1 MAGPW
6 EKYGGTQA
14 PAAGPWAKYAPQAA
28 PAPQQPVKPAAAPE
42 KPGVAYDMF
51 RSFGTGVREGIE
63 GMIGLPGD
71 VRDIAQQA
79 AGGVRDKLLDI
90 GLPPR
95 LVEGLEQ
102 TFMPFG
108 INPLFPTSPNTE
120 DVRGATE
127 AVIGEGYDPQ
137 TIPGEYSRTVGQFAP
152 AAVMGPGGLARKTA
166 MAVVPALASETAG
179 QVTKGS
185 EAEPYARLGGALIGG
200 LAAAGRVNPTKIAA
214 KGAPTAEQLKETT
227 DRLYEG
233 LRNAGIRYD
242 ANDYARTV
250 QSATDDLLKAGFR
263 PVGVDKT
270 AFEWVEYLSNNVGKS
285 MDFDD
290 INGIVKA
297 LGEQA
302 RGAARTP
309 DKKSLSTALGI
320 IRDRLM
326 TFEETAA
333 YTSQVPLSGDTF
345 NRIRAGARE
354 LAKRNIKNRTLNE
367 VLENADNYTAGQ
379 EAGVRN
385 GINNLLRS
393 KRGKQLF
400 NAEEQAALREVAH
413 GRKTLRTLSR
423 FGLDLT
429 KISGNA
435 AFLPTVGALGA
446 GSMLGPVFGGG
457 LLAAGTAAKSLSP
470 YLTNKAFQDTLA
482 AVRSGKLADRTVMN
496 TVRAE
501 RIKQNVR
508 RAISGVPALP
518 RPE

>member
-14 PAAGPWAKYAPQAA
+14 QAAGPWAKYAPNAA
-28 PAPQQPVKPAAAPE
+28 PAQQPAPQAAAEPE
-42 KPGVAYDMF
+42 KPGVAYDML

-63 GMIGLPGD
+63 GLAGLPGD
-71 VRDIAQQA
+71 IREFVSST
-79 AGGVRDKLLDI
+79 GLPDKLVEMGIPRVLAQPMMPGLGVLPYSPSTDDI
-90 GLPPR
+90 
-95 LVEGLEQ
+95 
-102 TFMPFG
+102 
-108 INPLFPTSPNTE
+108 
-120 DVRGATE
+120 RGATE

-137 TIPGEYSRTVGQFAP
+137 TLPGEYSRTVGQFAP
-152 AAVMGPGGLARKTA
+152 AAAMGPGSLARKTA
-166 MAVVPALASETAG
+166 MTVVPALMSETGG
-179 QVTKGS
+179 QLTKGS
-185 EAEPYARLGGALIGG
+185 EAEPYARVGGALLGG
-200 LAAAGRVNPTKIAA
+200 IAAAGRINPTKVAA
-214 KGAPTAEQLKETT
+214 KGAPTADELKATT

-242 ANDYARTV
+242 ANDYARVV
-250 QSATDDLLKAGFR
+250 QSASDDLMKAGFR

-270 AFEWVEYLSNNVGKS
+270 AFEWVEFLANHIGKS

-309 DKKSLSTALGI
+309 DKKSLSKALGI

-367 VLENADNYTAGQ
+367 IVENAENYTAGQ
-379 EAGVRN
+379 ESGIRN

-393 KRGKQLF
+393 QRGKQLF
-400 NAEEQAALREVAH
+400 NAEEKAALREVAH
-413 GRKTLRTLSR
+413 GRKPLQVLSR
-423 FGLDLT
+423 FGFDLT
-429 KISGNA
+429 KLSGNA
-435 AFLPTVGALGA
+435 SFLPTIGAIGA
-446 GSMLGPVFGGG
+446 GVTGGPIVGGG
-457 LLAAGTAAKSLSP
+457 LLAAGTAAKVLSP
-470 YLTNKAFQDTLA
+470 YLTNKAFQNTLA

-496 TVRAE
+496 SVRAE
-501 RIKQNVR
+501 RIRQNIR
-508 RAISGVPALP
+508 RAISVTPALT
-518 RPE
+518 RPES